1 MKSFFKSVL
10 ANIVAIFIIGVIFFV
25 FFVFMIAMSA
35 AMGDPKVNVKSD
47 SILTLDYKTNIIDSP
62 TEDQQGIFDFN
73 NKNQNI
79 LVYDFVEAIQNAKND
94 DKIKGISIETDFIS
108 AGFTQL
114 DAVRAALEDFKKS
127 GKFVYAYG
135 NMVSQPAYYL
145 GSVADQYY
153 LHPSGGIE
161 LKGMATE
168 VIYWKSFAEKYGIG
182 LEVIRHGKYK
192 AAVEP
197 YLRDDMSE
205 ENREQLSTLLNDIWS
220 TVSTK
225 IAASRKIEPAVFKTA
240 VDSLYGII
248 PELSVQHKLADKLI
262 QKSEYDQLLKQKLK
276 VKKEKD
282 LNRISVSKY
291 IAANSDRKS
300 SGKDGQVAVLYAS
313 GQIFNGEGYQ
323 NIYAKNFVE
332 EIQKIADNDKI
343 KAVVFRINSP
353 GGSANASDEILF
365 ELQELKKKKPLVVSF
380 GDYAASGGY
389 YMAMAADKIYSEPN
403 TITGSIGVFGMITYF
418 KDLAN
423 RNGINSY
430 DVTTNSNSNYYSIIN
445 GVSPSAVDMFTKS
458 VEGTYK
464 RFVYFVT
471 QNRKKSFEQIDE
483 VGGGRVWSG
492 TRAKQIGLVDELGS
506 LHDAVNFAAQ
516 KAKLKEYK
524 VSAYPK
530 KLTQFE
536 QIFKDFEEDKI
547 SARYLRKKM
556 GDEQYKIFEQVTNPK
571 LQSGVM
577 MGMPYTI
584 TLK

>member
-220 TVSTK
+220 TVSSK

-332 EIQKIADNDKI
+332 EIQKIADNNKI